1 MEYHYQSLEEHM
13 HAPDEELGLQDECWW
28 IYCLSSWLHGGTDKI
43 RDTRDLKC
51 VFRSCSW
58 NLPEIDWKAE
68 SEPEVELS
76 GSKNKEKLH
85 KNEKQNSN

>member
-1 MEYHYQSLEEHM
+1 MFTLRAVQEWEG
-13 HAPDEELGLQDECWW
+13 A
-28 IYCLSSWLHGGTDKI
+28 
-43 RDTRDLKC
+43 
-51 VFRSCSW
+51 RS
-58 NLPEIDWKAE
+58 WKAE